1 MLAPMG
7 PESTASATPAIL
19 DFEAV
24 SFLVT
29 GGPKILDGVSLGVP
43 AGLVTVVTGPSG
55 AGKSTLL
62 RLGNRL
68 EVPTTGVVRF
78 RGADLASVDPRTLR
92 RNVGMVFQ
100 RPVPFAGSV
109 RANLAVADPKSTDE
123 QMSVV
128 LDRVGLDASFLD
140 RVADDLSGGEAQRM
154 CIARTLLTT
163 PDVILMDEPTASL
176 DPENRLG
183 IEALARE
190 LATEGIGV
198 VWITH
203 DLDQVD
209 RIADRAFVLIDGRN
223 ASGDE
228 TAAYLTRG
236 MSEDES

>member
-1 MLAPMG
+1 
-7 PESTASATPAIL
+7 
-19 DFEAV
+19 
-24 SFLVT
+24 
-29 GGPKILDGVSLGVP
+29 
-43 AGLVTVVTGPSG
+43 
-55 AGKSTLL
+55 
-62 RLGNRL
+62 
-68 EVPTTGVVRF
+68 
-78 RGADLASVDPRTLR
+78 
-92 RNVGMVFQ
+92 
-100 RPVPFAGSV
+100 
-109 RANLAVADPKSTDE
+109 
-123 QMSVV
+123 
-128 LDRVGLDASFLD
+128 VGLDASFLD

-163 PDVILMDEPTASL
+163 PDVILMDEPTSSL

-223 ASGDE
+223 ASEDE

-236 MSEDES
+236 MPEEES